1 MQSVTE
7 QHFSVKSKQ
16 ETKDSN
22 SKIQQNSPFKESK
35 NSKESTKNK
44 QMLPLGKE
52 ESQTYYL
59 NTNIPAIN
67 IGLNGGLVGKAAK
80 DGKFVING
88 SVFTISK
95 NPSKKKKRK
104 SSDYIP
110 RHPRYQVNESELNFF
125 ESILR
130 HIDNRTVQIFEWI
143 YNTIEKYPAALSIII
158 SSSLVAFTVIM
169 IYLDGH

>member
-22 SKIQQNSPFKESK
+22 GKIQQNSPFKESK

-44 QMLPLGKE
+44 QMLPWEKE

-67 IGLNGGLVGKAAK
+67 ISLNGGLVGKAAK

-88 SVFTISK
+88 SVITISK
-95 NPSKKKKRK
+95 NPSKSRK
-104 SSDYIP
+104 INDYIP
-110 RHPRYQVNESELNFF
+110 RHPHYQVNESELNFL

-130 HIDNRTVQIFEWI
+130 HIDIKSC
-143 YNTIEKYPAALSIII
+143 KYLNGSIIP
-158 SSSLVAFTVIM
+158 L
-169 IYLDGH
+169 